1 MRKPSSK
8 ARPERLKPRQIE
20 YAAAM
25 KSGWVGLG
33 TRLLV
38 GSLGLLASG
47 SLGGCNSDKGSSA
60 NGGPGGAGGNKITA
74 GTGGGA
80 AAGGSTGTGGSIPPV
95 PSGESVL
102 MHHKSLSRD
111 GVYVQPAFTKTA
123 ITASFNKDPNF
134 SAVLGAG
141 EAVYAQPLFVDGA
154 FGPDGG
160 TQVRDLVIV
169 ATEQDNV
176 YALNAASG
184 AQVWKT
190 NLGTPVPLADMPC
203 GNIDPFGVTG
213 TPVIDFGSRTL
224 FVDAMTTPDAGT
236 TKRHLIFALS
246 IDDGSIRSGWPLDVG
261 AKVTSGGTTFNNA
274 PQSQRGALAVV
285 NGTLYVAYGGL
296 YGDCPG
302 YHGWL
307 VAVSISDPT
316 QLQAWATS
324 AAAGGV
330 WGPGGVASD
339 GTNLYITTGNTQGA
353 TVWGGGEGLLRF
365 TPGPSFATPAYW
377 AATDW
382 LMLDNGDEDVGGSGP
397 IVFDLAGATPSSLV
411 LALGKDANAY
421 LLDRNNL
428 GGIAAPLAMASVAT
442 EEIIGAAALYSTATA
457 TYAVMHANGRLCTSG
472 SGSLSAL
479 KIVPGAPPTIAGGW
493 CAEGG
498 AGAPM
503 VTTSDGHADA
513 IVWILGVDG
522 NGFLNAFDGDTGA
535 AIAYPGKAVAIPG
548 LRRYNT
554 PIAAK
559 GRMYVPAD
567 GAVVAFTG
575 G

>member
-1 MRKPSSK
+1 MLP
-8 ARPERLKPRQIE
+8 
-20 YAAAM
+20 AM
-25 KSGWVGLG
+25 KHGWFGLG
-33 TRLLV
+33 ARILV
-38 GSLGLLASG
+38 GSLGLLAWG
-47 SLGGCNSDKGSSA
+47 ALVGCNNDKGSSA
-60 NGGPGGAGGNKITA
+60 NGGA
-74 GTGGGA
+74 GGA
-80 AAGGSTGTGGSIPPV
+80 AGNQVAGGTGGSTGTGGSAPPV

-102 MHHKSLSRD
+102 MHHKNLSRD
-111 GVYVQPAFTKTA
+111 GVYVQPKLTKAA
-123 ITASFNKDPNF
+123 IAASFNKDPNF
-134 SAVLGAG
+134 SAVLAAG
-141 EAVYAQPLFVDGA
+141 EAIYAQPLFVDGA
-154 FGPDGG
+154 FGPAGG
-160 TQVRDLVIV
+160 TPGRDLVIV
-169 ATEQDNV
+169 ATEQNNV
-176 YALNAASG
+176 YGLDAASG
-184 AQVWKT
+184 AQVWKAP
-190 NLGTPVPLADMPC
+190 LGMPVPLAGMPC

-224 FVDAMTTPDAGT
+224 FVDAMTTPDGGT

-274 PQSQRGALAVV
+274 PQSQRGGLAVL
-285 NGTLYVAYGGL
+285 NGTLYLAYGGL
-296 YGDCPG
+296 FGDCAG

-316 QLQAWATS
+316 QVQAWATS
-324 AAAGGV
+324 ASAGGS

-353 TVWGGGEGLLRF
+353 TAWGGGEGLLRF

-382 LMLDNGDEDVGGSGP
+382 LMLDNEDLDVGGSGP
-397 IVFDLAGATPSSLV
+397 IVFDLAGATPSSLA
-411 LALGKDANAY
+411 LALGKDGNAY
-421 LLDRNNL
+421 LLDRTNL
-428 GGIAAPLAMASVAT
+428 GGIAAPLAMAAVAT
-442 EEIIGAAALYSTATA
+442 NEIIGAAAVYTTATA
-457 TYAVMHANGRLCTSG
+457 TYAVMHANGKLCTSG
-472 SGSLSAL
+472 SGSLSTL

-513 IVWILGVDG
+513 IVWILGAEG

-567 GAVVAFTG
+567 GTVVAFTG

>member
-1 MRKPSSK
+1 MMR
-8 ARPERLKPRQIE
+8 
-20 YAAAM
+20 AM
-25 KSGWVGLG
+25 KRGRVGVAAWV
-33 TRLLV
+33 LV
-38 GSLGLLASG
+38 ASLGLLAWG
-47 SLGGCNSDKGSSA
+47 PLGGCNNDKGSSA
-60 NGGPGGAGGNKITA
+60 NGGAGGNKITS
-74 GTGGGA
+74 GTGGLAGRGSGGSA
-80 AAGGSTGTGGSIPPV
+80 GSVGAGGSAATGGSTATV

-102 MHHKSLSRD
+102 MHHKNLSRD
-111 GVYVQPAFTKTA
+111 GVYVQPKLTKAA

-134 SAVLGAG
+134 SAVLATG
-141 EAVYAQPLFVDGA
+141 EAIYAQPLFVDGA
-154 FGPDGG
+154 FGPVAG
-160 TQVRDLVIV
+160 TPGPDLVIV
-169 ATEQDNV
+169 ATEQNNV
-176 YALNAASG
+176 YALNAATG

-190 NLGTPVPLADMPC
+190 NLGAPVPLADMPC

-213 TPVIDFGSRTL
+213 TPVIDFGSRAL

-261 AKVTSGGTTFNNA
+261 AKVTSGSTTFNNA
-274 PQSQRGALAVV
+274 PQSQRGALAVL

-296 YGDCPG
+296 YGDCVG

-339 GTNLYITTGNTQGA
+339 GTNLYVTTGNTQSA

-397 IVFDLAGATPSSLV
+397 IVFDLAGATPSSLA
-411 LALGKDANAY
+411 LALGKDGNAY

-428 GGIAAPLAMASVAT
+428 GGIAAPLVMASVAT
-442 EEIIGAAALYSTATA
+442 NEIIGAAAVYTTATA
-457 TYAVMHANGRLCTSG
+457 TYVAMRANGKLCTSG
-472 SGSLSAL
+472 SGSLSTL
-479 KIVPGAPPTIAGGW
+479 KIVPGAPPTIVGGW

-498 AGAPM
+498 SGAPM

-513 IVWILGVDG
+513 IVWILGADG

-567 GAVVAFTG
+567 GTIVAFTG

>member
-1 MRKPSSK
+1 M
-8 ARPERLKPRQIE
+8 L
-20 YAAAM
+20 AAM
-25 KSGWVGLG
+25 KYGCVGWGA
-33 TRLLV
+33 RILV
-38 GSLGLLASG
+38 GSLGLLAWG
-47 SLGGCNSDKGSSA
+47 SLGGCNNDKGSSA
-60 NGGPGGAGGNKITA
+60 NGGAGGNKITS
-74 GTGGGA
+74 GTGGLAGRGSGGSA
-80 AAGGSTGTGGSIPPV
+80 GSVGAGGSAATGGSTATV

-102 MHHKSLSRD
+102 MHHKNLSRD

-141 EAVYAQPLFVDGA
+141 EAIYAQPLFVDGA
-154 FGPDGG
+154 FGPVAG
-160 TQVRDLVIV
+160 TPGPDLVIV
-169 ATEQDNV
+169 ATEQNNV
-176 YALNAASG
+176 YALNAATG

-190 NLGTPVPLADMPC
+190 NLGAPVPLADMPC

-213 TPVIDFGSRTL
+213 TPVIDFGSRAL

-261 AKVTSGGTTFNNA
+261 AKVTSGSTTFNNA
-274 PQSQRGALAVV
+274 PQSQRGALAVL

-296 YGDCPG
+296 YGDCVG

-339 GTNLYITTGNTQGA
+339 GTNLYVTTGNTQSA

-397 IVFDLAGATPSSLV
+397 IVFDLAGATPSSLA
-411 LALGKDANAY
+411 LALGKDGNAY

-428 GGIAAPLAMASVAT
+428 GGIAAPLVMASVAT
-442 EEIIGAAALYSTATA
+442 NEIIGAAAVYTTATA
-457 TYAVMHANGRLCTSG
+457 TYVAMRANGKLCTSG
-472 SGSLSAL
+472 SGSLSTL
-479 KIVPGAPPTIAGGW
+479 KIVPGAPPSITGSW

-513 IVWILGVDG
+513 IVWILGADG

>member
-1 MRKPSSK
+1 MLR
-8 ARPERLKPRQIE
+8 
-20 YAAAM
+20 AM
-25 KSGWVGLG
+25 KHGRLARVGWV
-33 TRLLV
+33 LV
-38 GSLGLLASG
+38 ASLGLLAWG
-47 SLGGCNSDKGSSA
+47 PLGGCNSDKGSSS
-60 NGGPGGAGGNKITA
+60 NGGKGGA
-74 GTGGGA
+74 GTGGAAGHGAGGA
-80 AAGGSTGTGGSIPPV
+80 AGSGASIGTGGAAPIV

-102 MHHKSLSRD
+102 MHHKNLNRD
-111 GVYVQPAFTKTA
+111 GVYVQPAMTKAA
-123 ITASFNKDPNF
+123 ITTSFNKDPNF
-134 SAVLGAG
+134 NAVLGTG
-141 EAVYAQPLFVDGA
+141 EAIYAQPLFVDGA

-160 TQVRDLVIV
+160 TQGSDLVIV
-169 ATEQDNV
+169 ATEQNNV

-224 FVDAMTTPDAGT
+224 FVDAMTTPDAGA
-236 TKRHLIFALS
+236 TKQHLIFGLS
-246 IDDGSIRSGWPLDVG
+246 IDSGAIRSGWPVDVG

-274 PQSQRGALAVV
+274 PQGQRGGLAVV
-285 NGTLYVAYGGL
+285 NGTLYVPYGGL

-307 VAVSISDPT
+307 VGVSISDPT

-339 GTNLYITTGNTQGA
+339 GTDLYVTTGNTQGA

-377 AATDW
+377 AATNW
-382 LMLDNGDEDVGGSGP
+382 LALDNFDQDVGGSGP
-397 IVFDLAGATPSSLV
+397 IVFDLAGATPSSLA
-411 LALGKDANAY
+411 LALGKDGNAY

-428 GGIAAPLAMASVAT
+428 GGIAAPLAMAAVAT
-442 EEIIGAAALYSTATA
+442 DEIIGAAALYTTATA
-457 TYAVMHANGRLCTSG
+457 TYVAMHANGKICASG
-472 SGSLSAL
+472 SGSLTTL

-513 IVWILGVDG
+513 IVWILGANG

-548 LRRYNT
+548 LRTYNT

-567 GAVVAFTG
+567 GTVVAFTG